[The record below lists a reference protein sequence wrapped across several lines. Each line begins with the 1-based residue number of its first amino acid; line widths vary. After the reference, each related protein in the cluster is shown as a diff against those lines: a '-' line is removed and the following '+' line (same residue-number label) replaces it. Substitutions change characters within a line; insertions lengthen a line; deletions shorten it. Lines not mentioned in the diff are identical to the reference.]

1 MARQENRRSRS
12 GGRRSGGSTRD
23 PAERGARDGRGSVA
37 VPTYT
42 ASDSFFERFFH
53 LSARGTNVSTEVRAG
68 LTTFMVMSYIIVV
81 NAVVISGGAQ
91 IAGQNVSFPAIVTST
106 CLVAGLMCVAMGLWA
121 NLPFA
126 LAPGMGLNAAVAYQL
141 MVGGGYTFSEAMGVI
156 FLEGIIITLLVIT
169 GLRQAVLRALPV
181 SLKLAIGAGIGLFL
195 FSIGAFEAGFFIVPL
210 GATQGGTV
218 QPPTAGALGNFL
230 APATLYAV
238 FGLIVTAVLMN
249 LQIRGALLIG
259 ILITTVV
266 GVIVHLVTGIPL
278 SIIPGKLELPQQ
290 IVSVPDLSNVGS
302 GLFGLSFLT
311 KGGASVLLAGLL
323 ATLSIML
330 SDFFDTA
337 GTFTAL
343 GTEAGLVD
351 DNGNLREREYQ
362 AYMVDSLGAM
372 AGGFFGSSSAT
383 TFIES
388 GAGIAEGG
396 RTGLTAVVV
405 AIPFLLAMFIGNVF
419 AIVPPEATA
428 GALMIVG
435 LLMIAATAA
444 EIPWKDLSV
453 GLPALFAL
461 MLMPLTWSITNG
473 IGAGVILYTLLHV
486 RTATLPLWIVSLAFV
501 VYFVIGTH

>member
-1 MARQENRRSRS
+1 ML
-12 GGRRSGGSTRD
+12 
-23 PAERGARDGRGSVA
+23 ERLFS
-37 VPTYT
+37 
-42 ASDSFFERFFH
+42 
-53 LSARGTNVSTEVRAG
+53 LSARGTNVGTEVRAG

-81 NAVVISGGAQ
+81 NAGIISDGAR
-91 IAGQNVSFPAIVTST
+91 IAGQNVTFGSLVTST
-106 CLVAGLMCVAMGLWA
+106 CLVAGLMCAAMGLYA

-126 LAPGMGLNAAVAYQL
+126 IAPGMGLNAVVAFQL
-141 MVGGGYTFSEAMGVI
+141 MVGMQYTFAEAMGVI
-156 FLEGIIITLLVIT
+156 FLEGIIITILVLT
-169 GLRQAVLRALPV
+169 GLRQTIIRALPV
-181 SLKLAIGAGIGLFL
+181 ALKLAIGAGIGLFL
-195 FSIGAFEAGFFIVPL
+195 FAIGAYQAGLFVVPL

-218 QPPTAGALGNFL
+218 PPPTAGALGNFTS
-230 APATLYAV
+230 PPTLFAI
-238 FGLIVTAVLMN
+238 FGLILTAILMH
-249 LQIRGALLIG
+249 LRVKGGLLLG
-259 ILITTVV
+259 ILLTTVV
-266 GVIVHLVTGIPL
+266 GLVVHLWLQVPL
-278 SIIPGKLELPQQ
+278 SVAPDKLQLPSQ
-290 IVSVPDLSNVGS
+290 IVSAPELQNLGS
-302 GLFGLSFLT
+302 GVVGLSFLT
-311 KGGASVLLAGLL
+311 RGGGAVLLAGLL

-351 DNGNLREREYQ
+351 DDGNLRENEDR
-362 AYMVDSLGAM
+362 AYLVDSLGAA
-372 AGGFFGSSSAT
+372 AGGAVGSSSAT

-405 AIPFLLAMFIGNVF
+405 AIPFFLAMWFGNVF

-435 LLMIAATAA
+435 LLMIAATAT

-473 IGAGVILYTLLHV
+473 IGAGVILYTLLHA
-486 RTATLPLWIVSLAFV
+486 RSAALPLWIVSIAFV

>member
-1 MARQENRRSRS
+1 MPRQDNRRSRS
-12 GGRRSGGSTRD
+12 RD
-23 PAERGARDGRGSVA
+23 RQRGAAAREAADRGRANGRGASPPPQIA
-37 VPTYT
+37 VP
-42 ASDSFFERFFH
+42 DSTLERIFH
-53 LSARGTNVSTEVRAG
+53 LTARGTDVPTEVRAG

-81 NAVVISGGAQ
+81 NAVIITGGAQ
-91 IAGQNVSFPAIVTST
+91 IAGQNVTFPSVVTST
-106 CLVAGLMCVAMGLWA
+106 CLVAGIMCAAMGLWA

-126 LAPGMGLNAAVAYQL
+126 LAPGMGLNAVVAYQL
-141 MVGGGYTFSEAMGVI
+141 MVGARYTFAEAMGVI
-156 FLEGIIITLLVIT
+156 VLEGIIITILVLT
-169 GLRQAVLRALPV
+169 GLRQAVVRSLPV
-181 SLKLAIGAGIGLFL
+181 PLKLAIGAGIGLFL
-195 FSIGAFEAGFFIVPL
+195 FAIGAYEAGFFVVPI

-218 QPPTAGALGNFL
+218 QPPTAGALGNFM
-230 APATLYAV
+230 APSTIFAI
-238 FGLIVTAVLMN
+238 FGLIVTAILMH
-249 LQIRGALLIG
+249 LRVQGALLIG
-259 ILITTVV
+259 ILATTVV
-266 GVIVHLVTGIPL
+266 GIIVHLAMGVQL
-278 SIIPGKLELPQQ
+278 SVIPGKLELPQQ
-290 IVSVPDLSNVGS
+290 IFSVPDLSNVGS

-311 KGGASVLLAGLL
+311 RGGGDALLAGLL

-351 DNGNLREREYQ
+351 DNGNLREHEDR
-362 AYMVDSLGAM
+362 AYLVDSVGAALGGA
-372 AGGFFGSSSAT
+372 AGSSSAT
-383 TFIES
+383 TYIES

-405 AIPFLLAMFIGNVF
+405 AVPFFLAMWLGNLF

-473 IGAGVILYTLLHV
+473 IGAGVILYTLLHA
-486 RTATLPLWIVSLAFV
+486 RSATLPLWIVSAAFV